1 MSHDA
6 GEGAEM
12 AVALRYG
19 NVVDKYLMVV
29 PGAASLADQYMDT
42 VQASIEAQQLPVR
55 LAQEKATSG
64 LLGAVRGQKRTVLLV
79 EPTSAALGD
88 FSLFLFGVP
97 NGVNLSVGWFLSE
110 EGRGQKTV
118 MSSLHPLAGAA
129 AGMSDLL
136 RNLNIFD
143 VADLQSICT
152 AVHEYAVMEAVYAVS
167 DRVGLDRSRIN
178 KGSSGF
184 LGIH

>member
-1 MSHDA
+1 MSHGA
-6 GEGAEM
+6 GEGAGV
-12 AVALRYG
+12 AVPLKYG

-55 LAQEKATSG
+55 LSHEKATSG
-64 LLGAVRGQKRTVLLV
+64 LFGAVRGQKAS
-79 EPTSAALGD
+79 PALGD

-110 EGRGQKTV
+110 EGRGQKT
-118 MSSLHPLAGAA
+118 MMGALHPLAGAA
-129 AGMSDLL
+129 AGMSDFF

-167 DRVGLDRSRIN
+167 DKVGLDRSRIN
-178 KGSSGF
+178 KSSSGF
-184 LGIH
+184 LGIQ

>member
-1 MSHDA
+1 VQ
-6 GEGAEM
+6 GEGAVL
-12 AVALRYG
+12 AVPLKYG

-55 LAQEKATSG
+55 LSHEKATSG
-64 LLGAVRGQKRTVLLV
+64 LFGAVRGQRRTVLIV
-79 EPTSAALGD
+79 EPESPALGD

-97 NGVNLSVGWFLSE
+97 NGVNLSIGWFLSE
-110 EGRGQKTV
+110 EGRGQKS
-118 MSSLHPLAGAA
+118 MMGSLHPIAGVAA
-129 AGMSDLL
+129 SMSDLF

-152 AVHEYAVMEAVYAVS
+152 AVHEYAVMEAVYAIS
-167 DRVGLDRSRIN
+167 DKVGLDRSRIN
-178 KGSSGF
+178 KSSSGF
-184 LGIH
+184 LGIQ